1 MNTAATM
8 MILGAFF
15 LPHETVYRWQSYS
28 IKGDTLYALKTVS
41 IKAINIPI
49 PERGGIKVLEKKYQV
64 VKIDLTG
71 QKQEPVSINYRLEPK
86 QPIGN
91 NHLNDSF
98 GYYEYIELNDN
109 APPIL
114 WGHKELKDRLMKADG
129 VACTENEMGN
139 VDYDSQDSRVFYL
152 KCRNKNIAYRI
163 ELPSMHAAAIPLGEA
178 AGLPSDNGPSFYSTL
193 GQNTVFISTGR
204 EAYEIAIGS
213 KNKAKKIETIESGI
227 YSPRDRSKK
236 SLIGV
241 AKGLRIYQLSQFS
254 KKTAQLSV
262 EYDQQAPRI
271 FPLPMALVTFGYS
284 EARYLPRNNL
294 MMWEVEGEIMEKKVI
309 YTVNLDSG
317 VVHRTVVSDVE

>member
-15 LPHETVYRWQSYS
+15 LPHETVYRWHSYS
-28 IKGDTLYALKTVS
+28 IKGDALYVVKTVS
-41 IKAINIPI
+41 INAINIPI
-49 PERGGIKVLEKKYQV
+49 PERGATKVLEKKYQV
-64 VKIDLTG
+64 VMIDLTERK
-71 QKQEPVSINYRLEPK
+71 QKPVLINYRLEPK
-86 QPIGN
+86 QPIGKD
-91 NHLNDSF
+91 HLNDSF

-109 APPIL
+109 TPPIL
-114 WGHKELKDRLMKADG
+114 WGHKELKDRLMKAHG
-129 VACTENEMGN
+129 VGCTENEMGN

-152 KCRNKNIAYRI
+152 KCRNKNTAYRI
-163 ELPSMHAAAIPLGEA
+163 ELPSMHAVAIPLGEA

-204 EAYEIAIGS
+204 ETYEIAIGS

-227 YSPRDRSKK
+227 YSPSDRSEK

-241 AKGLRIYQLSQFS
+241 AKGLRIYQL
-254 KKTAQLSV
+254 KTAQLSV

-271 FPLPMALVTFGYS
+271 FPLPTALVTCGYS
-284 EARYLPRNNL
+284 EARYLPQNNL
-294 MMWEVEGEIMEKKVI
+294 MMWEVAGEIFDKKVI

-317 VVHRTVVSDVE
+317 VVHRTVVSEVE